1 MRRTRCF
8 TVWLALALV
17 AATVTAAEPLAG
29 VVAQLRAG
37 REPVR
42 IVAFGDSITGV
53 YYHTGGRR
61 AWCDMLG
68 VALKRIYPQAKL
80 EMINAGIS
88 GNTSA
93 AGLARIDRDV
103 LERRPQLVVVMFG
116 MNDAAGAPVAQ
127 FAANLRTIIAR
138 CRQARA
144 AVVLC
149 TPNNV
154 YPNPR
159 RPVERLAQFAQTV
172 RDVAGEQQVPLA
184 DCYRA
189 YDDMQRRDPLAWAL
203 LMSETIHPSMNGHKL
218 FAEVI
223 AETISGQRVTL
234 TDVSAPSDTL
244 RFTLARLR
252 AGQAVSVIAMPPY
265 DRLLPEVLREE
276 FPAVQVRVTPW
287 PTAGQ
292 SLADMEQWARQIRKQ
307 APHLVVVAV
316 PAAAT
321 AANDEAYLRS
331 YAWILNW
338 SIDFGLARWDRLAIV
353 PAITAPVAADQ
364 QGRQALAERVIRGAD
379 CDCLSRGPG
388 DHRTAEEIL
397 RQWLRGQM
405 RLIPGDR
412 AAPRLASPPR

>member
-1 MRRTRCF
+1 MRLAPSF
-8 TVWLALALV
+8 AVLLTVALSATTALA
-17 AATVTAAEPLAG
+17 AG
-29 VVAQLRAG
+29 SLEAVVAQLRAG

-61 AWCDMLG
+61 AWCDLLG
-68 VALKRIYPQAKL
+68 IALKRVYPQARL

-93 AGLARIDRDV
+93 AGLARMDRDV
-103 LERRPQLVVVMFG
+103 LARHPHLVVVMFG
-116 MNDAAGAPVAQ
+116 MNDAAGAPIEQ
-127 FAANLRTIIAR
+127 FAANLRTIIGR

-159 RPVERLAQFAQTV
+159 RPIERLAQFAQTV
-172 RDVAGEQQVPLA
+172 RDVAREQQVPLA

-189 YDDMQRRDPLAWAL
+189 YDDVLRRDPLTWAL

-218 FAEVI
+218 FAEVL

-234 TDVSAPSDTL
+234 ADVFAPPDTL

-252 AGQAVSVIAMPPY
+252 AGKPISLIAMPPY
-265 DRLLPEVLREE
+265 DRLLPAVLRGQ
-276 FPAVQVRVTPW
+276 FPAAQINATTW
-287 PTAGQ
+287 PTAGR
-292 SLADMEQWARQIRKQ
+292 SLADLEQWARQIRKQ
-307 APHLVVVAV
+307 TPHLVVVAV
-316 PAAAT
+316 PADAS

-338 SIDFGLARWDRLAIV
+338 SIDFGLARWDRLAIL
-353 PAITAPVAADQ
+353 PAVTTPLAADQ

-379 CDCLSRGPG
+379 CDYLGRQAG
-388 DHRTAEEIL
+388 DARTAQEVL
-397 RQWLRGQM
+397 RQWLLGQI
-405 RLIPGDR
+405 RQTP
-412 AAPRLASPPR
+412 